1 MRTIV
6 IAEDED
12 LFRKELAAATPWE
25 SLGFVLAG
33 EAADGE
39 DAWSLIVDRRP
50 DAVLADIRM
59 PRLDGIGLL
68 DRLEKELPPQERPFV
83 VLITGHSEFEYARS
97 ALRFGAFDYL
107 LKPLDD
113 AEFSSAMAALRSAVD
128 ERRRSLSRSL
138 ALEGAS
144 RTDSALAFFSEYA
157 PSDGPRDA
165 SDLYVER
172 AVAEI
177 VDLYVTDLGAD
188 DVARK
193 LGITGGHL
201 SRIFKQRTGST
212 FGEYLVR
219 YRMKRA
225 AELLRDPSVH
235 VGEVADLVGY
245 RDQRY
250 FSSLFRRLVGV
261 TPTQFREGKF
271 APDEPAQ
278 GT

>member
-12 LFRKELAAATPWE
+12 LFRKELAAATPCE
-25 SLGFVLAG
+25 ALGFVPVG

-39 DAWSLIVDRRP
+39 EAFGLIRERKP

-68 DRLEKELPPQERPFV
+68 ERIAKAFPSDERPFV
-83 VLITGHSEFEYARS
+83 VLITGHSEFEYARR
-97 ALRFGAFDYL
+97 ALRLGAFDYL

-113 AEFSSAMAALRSAVD
+113 AEFAAAMAALRTAVD
-128 ERRRSLSRSL
+128 ERRAALSRSRAL
-138 ALEGAS
+138 AGAV
-144 RTDSALAFFSEYA
+144 RTESALAFFEEYA
-157 PSDGPRDA
+157 PASGPRDS
-165 SDLYVER
+165 SDAYVER

-177 VDLYVTDLGAD
+177 GSLYVTDIGAD
-188 DVARK
+188 EVARR

-201 SRIFKQRTGST
+201 SRIFKARTGLT
-212 FGEYLVR
+212 FSEYLAR

-235 VGEVADLVGY
+235 IGEVADLVGY

-250 FSSLFRRLVGV
+250 FSSLFRKLVGV
-261 TPTQFREGKF
+261 TPTQFREGRF
-271 APDEPAQ
+271 VPEDADPGA
-278 GT
+278 